1 MKSNNII
8 DQYESE
14 AKERRGGTGAWK
26 EYERKRSSSDGKAA
40 FEGLTAMFAEIGKLK
55 DLPPDDP
62 VVQSRIAALQQ
73 YITDHFYTCT
83 DEIFAGLGEMYSADP
98 RFKENIDRA
107 GGPGTAEFTSK
118 AIGYYCKNR

>member
-1 MKSNNII
+1 MKKSFV

-14 AKERRGGTGAWK
+14 AKARWGETGAWK

-40 FEGLTAMFAEIGKLK
+40 FEGLTAMFADIGKLK

-62 VVQSRIAALQQ
+62 VEQIRIAALQQ

-83 DEIFAGLGEMYSADP
+83 DDIFAGLGEMYSADP

-107 GGPGTAEFTSK
+107 GGLGTAEFASK
-118 AIGYYCKNR
+118 AIRCYCKNR